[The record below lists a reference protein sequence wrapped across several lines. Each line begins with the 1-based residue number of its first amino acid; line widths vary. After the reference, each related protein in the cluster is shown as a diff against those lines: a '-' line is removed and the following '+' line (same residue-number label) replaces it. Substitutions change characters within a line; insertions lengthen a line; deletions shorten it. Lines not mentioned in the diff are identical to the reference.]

1 MSTIDRKIERYLSR
15 VCENLPIKYRSRAS
29 KELNQFIRETIQ
41 ESAGKDPDI
50 LAVRR
55 VLNEIGKPED
65 VAFSWLA
72 SAKEANSDKKSGY
85 KPDLGI
91 LELLSLDFM
100 QPETISKIA
109 SFMMTLFT
117 VLAIGLVVFGLLAVS
132 THAIST
138 MLPVFM
144 GCLLALAVVAGRTA
158 LQKGWLN

>member
-65 VAFSWLA
+65 VAFSWLS
-72 SAKEANSDKKSGY
+72 SAKEGTTDKKSNH

-100 QPETISKIA
+100 KPETISKIA

>member
-50 LAVRR
+50 LAVKR

-72 SAKEANSDKKSGY
+72 SAKEANSDKKSNY

-100 QPETISKIA
+100 KPETISKIA